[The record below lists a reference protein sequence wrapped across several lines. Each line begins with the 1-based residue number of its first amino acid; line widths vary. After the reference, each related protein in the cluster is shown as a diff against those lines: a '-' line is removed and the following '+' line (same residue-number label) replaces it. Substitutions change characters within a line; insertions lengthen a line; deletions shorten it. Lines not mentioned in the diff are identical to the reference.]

1 MQKERL
7 WHDMEMQSDLSY
19 GELAKW
25 LAHLLLEEDSFFEQ
39 SDGHTVNLICGYRR
53 CKRNDIYA
61 MPYAERRRLVCRDLQ
76 DKTVPRGCIIL
87 WIKMAEEM
95 RHGQIQF
102 TRPREHAVRVR

>member
-7 WHDMEMQSDLSY
+7 WHDMEMQCHLPY

-25 LAHLLLEEDSFFEQ
+25 LAYLLLEEDSFFEQ
-39 SDGHTVNLICGYRR
+39 SEGHTVNLICGYRR
-53 CKRNDIYA
+53 YKRNDIYA

-76 DKTVPRGCIIL
+76 SKTVPRGCIIL
-87 WIKMAEEM
+87 WIKIAEEM

-102 TRPREHAVRVR
+102 ARLREPAFRH